1 MDVLSDVLD
10 TVHHT
15 SVIRCRS
22 ELTAPWGVG
31 VKAAPDRAYF
41 YVMIRGG
48 GYLEVEGFDRPI
60 PLVGGDVVML
70 PHGDAHTMRDSLQ
83 SPVHQFD
90 ELLAEG
96 LRCDE
101 VHRTLRIGGD
111 GAQAALISG
120 EFRFEN
126 RGWHPFLAAMPRL
139 IHMRTEGD
147 VTVPWLEATLRFL
160 SAETGSGSPGSAV
173 MVSRLTDVLFIQL
186 VRASMMQHAPGGH
199 QCNSS
204 ILRAMVDPALSKA
217 VRAIHQDPA
226 APWTVAELAAITGM
240 SRTAF
245 STRFTST
252 AGMPP
257 LTYVTR
263 WRLLK
268 ATELLQGSGRS
279 LAEIAEQVGYE
290 SEAAFSKAFKREIG
304 MPPGRFRQQRA
315 GRGVE
320 EDGVELVADSPAEAP
335 LVDDAPV
342 DDVSIAA

>member
-173 MVSRLTDVLFIQL
+173 MVSRLNYDTEQVAQASSEALKTIITDTLLIVFLLAVMFSKSPVVTLTMLVVAPVIAGIVATVGKRYRRLNTRIQENVGQL
-186 VRASMMQHAPGGH
+186 AHRADACKGRPGQEH
-199 QCNSS
+199 QG
-204 ILRAMVDPALSKA
+204 RQARHPDGDRRRTK
-217 VRAIHQDPA
+217 PA
-226 APWTVAELAAITGM
+226 ADAE
-240 SRTAF
+240 RQF
-245 STRFTST
+245 
-252 AGMPP
+252 
-257 LTYVTR
+257 
-263 WRLLK
+263 
-268 ATELLQGSGRS
+268 GR
-279 LAEIAEQVGYE
+279 GH
-290 SEAAFSKAFKREIG
+290 
-304 MPPGRFRQQRA
+304 A
-315 GRGVE
+315 GRHRHV
-320 EDGVELVADSPAEAP
+320 
-335 LVDDAPV
+335 
-342 DDVSIAA
+342 